1 MEGESLKA
9 FTECVEV
16 IEKYDGKQSKAS
28 HFDEVLYQVK
38 LGEALGMIKTS
49 ITSGTYS
56 EETVKVLEEKQK
68 VLSLKMSEL
77 FQVSF

>member
-1 MEGESLKA
+1 MEGETLKS
-9 FTECVEV
+9 FTECVEL
-16 IEKYDGKQSKAS
+16 IDKFDGKQSNAS
-28 HFDEVLYQVK
+28 LFDEVLYQVK